1 MEHKEDHDSI
11 QMPAPTAWPFVTAF
25 GIALIFAGL
34 VTHFAVSAVGAVI
47 LLRGAVGWWRDVLPT
62 EKHEAVPVSALE
74 RVVPISVSPISVER
88 LRVGTG
94 GHRVRIPAEIH
105 PYSSGLKG
113 GIAGGVAMAVVAMF
127 FGLISHGSAWYPINL
142 LAAGVVPSLADA
154 SYEQLKQFSFAGML
168 AGGIMHAIVSPLVGV
183 LYAVLLPMFPRRAGL
198 WSGLIT
204 PVVWTGL
211 IASTLDVI
219 NPTLNARVDWK
230 WFIASQIAFGLVC
243 GYVVA
248 RTQRISTM
256 QSWSL
261 SARAGMEA
269 PGQEDEE

>member
-1 MEHKEDHDSI
+1 
-11 QMPAPTAWPFVTAF
+11 
-25 GIALIFAGL
+25 
-34 VTHFAVSAVGAVI
+34 
-47 LLRGAVGWWRDVLPT
+47 
-62 EKHEAVPVSALE
+62 
-74 RVVPISVSPISVER
+74 
-88 LRVGTG
+88 
-94 GHRVRIPAEIH
+94 
-105 PYSSGLKG
+105 
-113 GIAGGVAMAVVAMF
+113 
-127 FGLISHGSAWYPINL
+127 
-142 LAAGVVPSLADA
+142 
-154 SYEQLKQFSFAGML
+154 
-168 AGGIMHAIVSPLVGV
+168 
-183 LYAVLLPMFPRRAGL
+183 L

-269 PGQEDEE
+269 PGREDEE